1 LFTLNAVSIDL
12 PIDAEEK
19 IGSNEFLR
27 WKESGLKGPFVA
39 VNCRFVRIGSYK
51 FIPVGQVLFSSKGIM
66 LQAPVFHNHNE
77 SSEKSAVWVNVAI
90 PTQQLTKVDAHFSQ
104 QLKVIFLNCLPKFCR
119 QLSSKLGLTKSGPC
133 WDSASEDESQQRLI
147 LLLVNLEYAAKNAIR
162 QVFFPQGVYDEIDHA
177 EANRLLVFSAPPEV
191 RDALNRLRAGTSV
204 SAERSV
210 LTTVTMVAQKT
221 LPKSK

>member
-1 LFTLNAVSIDL
+1 
-12 PIDAEEK
+12 
-19 IGSNEFLR
+19 
-27 WKESGLKGPFVA
+27 
-39 VNCRFVRIGSYK
+39 
-51 FIPVGQVLFSSKGIM
+51 
-66 LQAPVFHNHNE
+66 
-77 SSEKSAVWVNVAI
+77 
-90 PTQQLTKVDAHFSQ
+90 
-104 QLKVIFLNCLPKFCR
+104 
-119 QLSSKLGLTKSGPC
+119 
-133 WDSASEDESQQRLI
+133 
-147 LLLVNLEYAAKNAIR
+147 LEYAAKNAIR

>member
-1 LFTLNAVSIDL
+1 
-12 PIDAEEK
+12 
-19 IGSNEFLR
+19 
-27 WKESGLKGPFVA
+27 
-39 VNCRFVRIGSYK
+39 
-51 FIPVGQVLFSSKGIM
+51 VGQVLFSSKGIM

-119 QLSSKLGLTKSGPC
+119 QLSSKLGLTKSGPY